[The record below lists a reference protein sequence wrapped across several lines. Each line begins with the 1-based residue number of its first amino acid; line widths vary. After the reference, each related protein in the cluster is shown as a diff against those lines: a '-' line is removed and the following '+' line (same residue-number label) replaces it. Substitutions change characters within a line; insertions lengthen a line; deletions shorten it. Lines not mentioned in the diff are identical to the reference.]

1 MKVIDKGSAKP
12 GDPIYNGGLTVS
24 AAKAAYQAHF
34 GTQVPL
40 EAMKV
45 LKVVDLV
52 PILIDALATNTPLAE
67 TGWSPMEFGPR
78 GCIIDLAPPTK
89 LPNGKW
95 LN

>member
-1 MKVIDKGSAKP
+1 MIFKSSKLAQLV
-12 GDPIYNGGLTVS
+12 V
-24 AAKAAYQAHF
+24 AYEAHF

-45 LKVVDLV
+45 LQVVDLV

-67 TGWSPMEFGPR
+67 TGWSRASLMEFGPR
-78 GCIIDLAPPTK
+78 GCIMDRATPTK
-89 LPNGKW
+89 LPNGDW